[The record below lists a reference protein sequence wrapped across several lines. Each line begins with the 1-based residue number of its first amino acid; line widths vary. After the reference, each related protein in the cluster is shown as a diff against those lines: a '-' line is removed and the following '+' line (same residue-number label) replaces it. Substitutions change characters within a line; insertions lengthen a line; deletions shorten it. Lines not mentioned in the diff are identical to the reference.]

1 MGDRNSEVPRVIN
14 IDQSINQIK
23 FYLVTHN
30 IYYVHFITS
39 DVTEEIL

>member
-1 MGDRNSEVPRVIN
+1 MFTGGYFFFFL
-14 IDQSINQIK
+14 NQIK